1 MEAVVTGDLDL
12 NLSLEALSPPEPE
25 RVFTCNYCKRKF
37 QTSQAL
43 GGHQNAHKLERS
55 IKRSR
60 EMAFGI
66 RPRLATNVSSVG
78 EISKEREFLRCG
90 VDRRYSLARLD
101 GEGAVIKL
109 SQFRQAVRNREV
121 EENVEVP
128 TEIDLTLK
136 L

>member
-1 MEAVVTGDLDL
+1 MEVVTGDLDL
-12 NLSLEALSPPEPE
+12 NLSLEPLSPPEPE

-66 RPRLATNVSSVG
+66 RPRLATNVSSAG
-78 EISKEREFLRCG
+78 EISKEHEFLRCG
-90 VDRRYSLARLD
+90 VDRRYPLAKLD

-109 SQFRQAVRNREV
+109 SQFRQAMRNREV
-121 EENVEVP
+121 EENVEVA